1 MKAKIFLSAILGV
14 WTPTAAVCLSSA
26 AQAADD
32 IVIGFAVAQ
41 SGPVAAY
48 DDNGTKTAQ
57 IFIDDI
63 NAKGGVLGKKLRA
76 VFADTKSDRAEG
88 AKAGQ
93 EVVNQGADLVVGT
106 CDYDFG
112 APALLQAQKAGK
124 ISVFLC
130 AEDAKAGIAGVG
142 PYAFTAGVAAQLE
155 GASLAEWGYD
165 KQGYRNAYVLLDD
178 SVEYTKSVCAGFDWL
193 FPKKGGKIVDRDTF
207 KNGDASI
214 ASQVTRLRTAIA
226 AGKVDAIVFCSY
238 LPGGSSAIRQIRA
251 AGIDLPILASSTFD
265 GTYWLDAVPDLTNFY
280 VPVQAS
286 VYGDDPRPEVTAL
299 IERYRQKF
307 KDGPVTEFAF
317 PIYSFLQLWAQAVE
331 KAGTVDAAKVVA
343 VLNSFHD
350 EPSIL
355 GPRSFSPQ
363 LHIQD
368 RSPFLIVSISNHT
381 GKVIDSW
388 RVSEPIPNEVLY
400 RLKK

>member
-112 APALLQAQKAGK
+112 APALLQAQKAAK